1 MNKIYMFYLFLL
13 ITFFSISNPV
23 YALEI
28 NTDNSFEFFG
38 YIACGLLM
46 VLGVVIIII
55 TKFNKSGGT
64 GKAFFEEKEKEKDLP
79 GLVEKETKE
88 KKKET
93 KITFDP
99 DSIFKILPTFAKN
112 KFLNDTFEELK
123 NKVNNKDLKVSNKTI
138 EDFKEEDNRYV
149 IISKYEC
156 KIDNENDS
164 SKNKKEIY
172 LVTSINNKN
181 NDTYTCPNCGGKIK
195 DVTMLRC
202 KYCNAILP
210 NMQNGSNT
218 NNWQIDKFEKI
229 N

>member
-1 MNKIYMFYLFLL
+1 MNKIYMFFLFLL
-13 ITFFSISNPV
+13 ITFFSTMNPV
-23 YALEI
+23 YAFEI

-55 TKFNKSGGT
+55 NKFSKNGGT
-64 GKAFFEEKEKEKDLP
+64 GKAFFEDKEKEKVLP
-79 GLVEKETKE
+79 GLTEKE
-88 KKKET
+88 KKKEKNEKEIET
-93 KITFDP
+93 TFDP

-123 NKVNNKDLKVSNKTI
+123 DKVNNKDLKVSDKII
-138 EDFKEEDNRYV
+138 EDFKDEDNRY
-149 IISKYEC
+149 IIITKYEC
-156 KIDNENDS
+156 KIDNESDS
-164 SKNKKEIY
+164 NKKETY
-172 LVTSINNKN
+172 RVTSINNKN

-229 N
+229 S

>member
-1 MNKIYMFYLFLL
+1 MNKIYIFFLFLL
-13 ITFFSISNPV
+13 VTFFSTMNPV
-23 YALEI
+23 YAFEI

-55 TKFNKSGGT
+55 TKFSKAGGT
-64 GKAFFEEKEKEKDLP
+64 GKAFFEEKEKEKVLP
-79 GLVEKETKE
+79 GLTEKETKE
-88 KKKET
+88 EEKKEIET
-93 KITFDP
+93 TFDP

-123 NKVNNKDLKVSNKTI
+123 DKVNNKDLKVSDKII
-138 EDFKEEDNRYV
+138 EDFKDEDNRY
-149 IISKYEC
+149 IIITKYEC
-156 KIDNENDS
+156 KIDNESDS
-164 SKNKKEIY
+164 NKKETY
-172 LVTSINNKN
+172 RVTSINNKN

>member
-1 MNKIYMFYLFLL
+1 MNKIYMFFLFLL
-13 ITFFSISNPV
+13 VTFFSTMNPV
-23 YALEI
+23 YAFEI

-55 TKFNKSGGT
+55 TKFSKAGGT
-64 GKAFFEEKEKEKDLP
+64 GKAFFEEKEKEKVLP
-79 GLVEKETKE
+79 GLTEKETKE
-88 KKKET
+88 EEKKEIET
-93 KITFDP
+93 TFDP

-123 NKVNNKDLKVSNKTI
+123 DKVNNKDLKVSDKII
-138 EDFKEEDNRYV
+138 EDFKDEDNRY
-149 IISKYEC
+149 IIITKYEC
-156 KIDNENDS
+156 KIDNESNS
-164 SKNKKEIY
+164 NKKETY
-172 LVTSINNKN
+172 RVTSINNKN

>member
-1 MNKIYMFYLFLL
+1 MFFLFLL
-13 ITFFSISNPV
+13 VTFFSTMNPV
-23 YALEI
+23 YAFEI

-55 TKFNKSGGT
+55 TKFSKAGGT
-64 GKAFFEEKEKEKDLP
+64 GKAFFEEKEKEKVLP
-79 GLVEKETKE
+79 GLTEKETKE
-88 KKKET
+88 EEKKEIET
-93 KITFDP
+93 TFDP

-123 NKVNNKDLKVSNKTI
+123 DKVNNKDLKVSDKII
-138 EDFKEEDNRYV
+138 EDFKDEDNRY
-149 IISKYEC
+149 IIITKYEC
-156 KIDNENDS
+156 KIDNESNS
-164 SKNKKEIY
+164 NKKETY
-172 LVTSINNKN
+172 RVTSINNKN

>member
-1 MNKIYMFYLFLL
+1 MNKIYKFYLFLL

-156 KIDNENDS
+156 KIDNESNS
-164 SKNKKEIY
+164 NKKETY
-172 LVTSINNKN
+172 RVTSINNKN